1 MTRIEHVELTFL
13 NVPMVQPEMW
23 AWGRR
28 DRYTVGL
35 VELHLEN
42 GVVGV
47 GEVVVCM
54 GPDDKVIRSIFE
66 QMAAA
71 MVGESVFAPRRL
83 VAQILGTGWYAFERT
98 AGLVLG
104 GLEMACWDAFG
115 KAVNQPVCALFG
127 GALRTSFPSMYFVP
141 GGDDLTVML
150 DRAEEAVGR
159 GFGTVYYK
167 VGVGEERDVE
177 LVLRTRERL
186 GRGPKLRID
195 PNEAWS
201 PGTAVRILRRMAPAE
216 LEYVEQPTLMYDID
230 GLAHVR
236 AASGVPV
243 AANQASWGAHA
254 VWEVMRRG
262 AADVIMTDCH
272 QEGGLT
278 GMKQVTGACEVA
290 GLPFVNHAYNATTMT
305 LTAHMHV
312 MSTSTACFLAMQG
325 HPDYLADDY
334 VREPIDYRD
343 GQMRLV
349 DGIAGLGVEIDPE
362 KVARYH
368 AAYEA
373 EGMTSAYTASR
384 GGAVVTVPSQ

>member
-1 MTRIEHVELTFL
+1 MTRIEHIDLTFL
-13 NVPMVQPEMW
+13 NVPMHQPEIW

-35 VELHLEN
+35 VEMHLEN

-54 GPDDKVIRSIFE
+54 GPDDRVIRSIFE
-66 QMAAA
+66 QMAAL
-71 MVGESVFAPRRL
+71 MVGENVLAPQRL
-83 VAQILGTGWYAFERT
+83 VARILGTGWYAFERT

-115 KAVNQPVCALFG
+115 KIVNQPVCALFG
-127 GALRTSFPSMYFVP
+127 GALRTSFPSMYFVQ
-141 GGDDLTVML
+141 GDDDLNVML

-159 GFGTVYYK
+159 GFGTIYYK
-167 VGVGEERDVE
+167 VGIGEERDVE

-201 PGTAVRILRRMAPAE
+201 PGTAVRILHRMAPAE
-216 LEYVEQPTLMYDID
+216 LEYVEQPTLMHDIE

-243 AANQASWGAHA
+243 AANQSSWGGHA
-254 VWEVMRRG
+254 VFEVIRRG

-272 QEGGLT
+272 QEGGLAAMKRIT
-278 GMKQVTGACEVA
+278 GVCELA
-290 GLPFVNHAYNATTMT
+290 GLPFVNHAYSVTTMN

-312 MSTSTACFLAMQG
+312 MSTSSACFLAMQG

-334 VREPIDYRD
+334 VREPLDYRD
-343 GQMRLV
+343 GEIRF
-349 DGIAGLGVEIDPE
+349 DGGRAGLGVEIDPE
-362 KVARYH
+362 KVAKYH
-368 AAYEA
+368 AVYEA
-373 EGMTSAYTASR
+373 EGMTSAYTDSR
-384 GGAVVTVPSQ
+384 DGRIVTVPSQ